1 MWAGANE
8 PRGAV
13 FQFGVP
19 LEPGEIVPAG
29 HADPMPYIEDAVTV
43 LDTGKR
49 NLVRCEQAAPAA
61 HETLVT
67 GAHSEHLCFGFCR

>member
-1 MWAGANE
+1 
-8 PRGAV
+8 
-13 FQFGVP
+13 
-19 LEPGEIVPAG
+19 
-29 HADPMPYIEDAVTV
+29 MPYIEDAVTV

-67 GAHSEHLCFGFCR
+67 GAHSEHLCFGFCRFGCLSQGLLTKECSLDCSSAEVHGLNLS